1 MDIHSITLFCKKD
14 EIPTFKVS
22 IGTDKTYPVG
32 IRIDAI
38 DIYLTSESDLIKF
51 RNSII
56 LAKKGDQKT
65 TESRN
70 KAKIPTVDR
79 HYESLSI

>member
-56 LAKKGDQKT
+56 LATKGAIKMT
-65 TESRN
+65 KE
-70 KAKIPTVDR
+70 AKNA
-79 HYESLSI
+79 